1 MFYDREAKRAAIT
14 ADSGGGLLTMH
25 YRRKSF
31 QHYFLFS
38 FFWWGGRG
46 RSRREG
52 VYPAVMDVSACAAL
66 SKIKKRQISE
76 QTFNSVLLL
85 CPSKADMD
93 KLRLGGHMWPVT
105 AF

>member
-1 MFYDREAKRAAIT
+1 MFYDQEAKRAAIT

-25 YRRKSF
+25 YRRISF
-31 QHYFLFS
+31 QHFFFVL
-38 FFWWGGRG
+38 FFWWGRVRG
-46 RSRREG
+46 SRRES
-52 VYPAVMDVSACAAL
+52 VYTAVMDVSACAAL

-85 CPSKADMD
+85 FPSKADMG
-93 KLRLGGHMWPVT
+93 KLRLGGHMWPVK